1 LLIADDFS
9 YMSPFRNILF
19 PTDFTA
25 HARAALKYASAFARS
40 GGGRVVLFSVQSAT
54 VPQNLLTLPAR
65 VFEEQEN
72 HWLLQLRAEVREL
85 LADPLFAGLE
95 VEPVIVEGEP
105 APAIAR
111 AVRDYDIDLVTVVT
125 HGRKG
130 LSRALWGSTAE
141 EIIAEAPCP
150 VLIIRPP
157 QHDFVEHK
165 GSHSEIHLNRVLLAT
180 NFTPSSAAATQV
192 ANQLA
197 NRTGAELHAV
207 YVIGD
212 YIEQISVMFPEGG
225 LNALSHLRKW
235 VQEKMA
241 LLKREDGTRAIPH
254 IAEGRPYE
262 EIVTLAAEKD
272 ADLIV
277 IGTNVHASLFGGA
290 PVLGS
295 EIERVVRNAP
305 CPVLCVPSGR
315 VLTPL
320 PARISVPVPQM

>member
-1 LLIADDFS
+1 M
-9 YMSPFRNILF
+9 YPFRNILF
-19 PTDFTA
+19 PTDFTPR
-25 HARAALKYASAFARS
+25 ARAALKYAAAFADS
-40 GGGRVVLFSVQSAT
+40 GGGRVVLFSVQSAS
-54 VPQNLLTLPAR
+54 VPLNLLTLPER

-72 HWLLQLRAEVREL
+72 NWLLQVRTEVRDL
-85 LADPLFAGLE
+85 LADPLFDGLE

-105 APAIAR
+105 ASEIAN
-111 AVRDYDIDLVTVVT
+111 AVRKFDIDLVTVVT

-150 VLIIRPP
+150 VLTIRPP

-165 GSHSEIHLNRVLLAT
+165 HGRSEIRLNRVLLAT
-180 NFTPSSAAATQV
+180 NFRPSSAAATQV
-192 ANQLA
+192 ATQLSNQ
-197 NRTGAELHAV
+197 TGAELHAV

-212 YIEQISVMFPEGG
+212 YLEQISVMFPEGG
-225 LNALSHLRKW
+225 LNALTRLRSY
-235 VQEKMA
+235 VQDRMA
-241 LLKREDGTRAIPH
+241 QLSRGDGARAGTH

-262 EIVTLAAEKD
+262 EVVRLAAEMD

-277 IGTNVHASLFGGA
+277 IGTSVHASLFGGT

-305 CPVLCVPSGR
+305 CPVLCVPAAR
-315 VLTPL
+315 AVTTL
-320 PARISVPVPQM
+320 PALITQPVS

>member
-1 LLIADDFS
+1 M
-9 YMSPFRNILF
+9 YPFRNILF
-19 PTDFTA
+19 PTDFTT
-25 HARAALKYASAFARS
+25 HARAALKYAAAFARS
-40 GGGRVVLFSVQSAT
+40 GGGRVVLFSVQSAR
-54 VPQNLLTLPAR
+54 VPENLLTLPER
-65 VFEEQEN
+65 IFEEQEN
-72 HWLLQLRAEVREL
+72 RWLLQLRAEVKEL

-105 APAIAR
+105 APAIAH

-150 VLIIRPP
+150 VLTIRPP

-165 GSHSEIHLNRVLLAT
+165 GGHTEIRVNRILLAT
-180 NFTPSSAAATQV
+180 NFRPSSAAATQV
-192 ANQLA
+192 AMQMA
-197 NRTGAELHAV
+197 GRSGAELHAV

-225 LNALSHLRKW
+225 LTALSRLRSY
-235 VQEKMA
+235 VQERMA
-241 LLKREDGTRAIPH
+241 QLAREDGARAVTH

-262 EIVTLAAEKD
+262 EIVKLAAKMD

-277 IGTNVHASLFGGA
+277 IGTSVHASLVGGT

-305 CPVLCVPSGR
+305 CPVLCVPASR
-315 VLTPL
+315 VMTPL
-320 PARISVPVPQM
+320 PALVTQPVS